1 MLLASAAPGADILAH
16 ELCRELGIRSVVC
29 LPMPAADFA
38 RTAFADCEPWR
49 GRYLDLMR
57 DAEAYQLS
65 DRAGLPNWLAGRR
78 LDPWERGNRWVMKM
92 AQSWGADEIV
102 LVALWDGHDQ
112 GDAPGG
118 TAQMVALA
126 RAAGECRIEVIDA
139 GALAGG

>member
-1 MLLASAAPGADILAH
+1 
-16 ELCRELGIRSVVC
+16 
-29 LPMPAADFA
+29 
-38 RTAFADCEPWR
+38 
-49 GRYLDLMR
+49 MR